1 MMIDKEVVMIVLE
14 FALLALAIFAIV
26 AVMNPLEIE

>member
-1 MMIDKEVVMIVLE
+1 MTMIILE